1 MKYKGIIRDIFRYEI
16 EVEAQSTD
24 EAIDKLKEMRTSDDT
39 ELDGVFV
46 ADGCTY
52 EKTTYSLKKLN

>member
-52 EKTTYSLKKLN
+52 EKTTYSLRS

>member
-39 ELDGVFV
+39 ELDGVSV

-52 EKTTYSLKKLN
+52 EKTTYSLRS

>member
-52 EKTTYSLKKLN
+52 EKTTYSLRC

>member
-16 EVEAQSTD
+16 EVEAQSND

-52 EKTTYSLKKLN
+52 EKTTYSLRS

>member
-1 MKYKGIIRDIFRYEI
+1 MKYKGSIRDIFRYEI

-52 EKTTYSLKKLN
+52 EKTTYSLRS

>member
-24 EAIDKLKEMRTSDDT
+24 EAIDKLKEMRTSNDT

-52 EKTTYSLKKLN
+52 EKTTYSLRS

>member
-24 EAIDKLKEMRTSDDT
+24 EAIDKLKEMRTSDDGG
-39 ELDGVFV
+39 L
-46 ADGCTY
+46 
-52 EKTTYSLKKLN
+52 L